1 MSANIIHSFI
11 HDAFFVTD
19 AKDSASGEPMEV
31 DNSESVTASEETT
44 AEQQQTEEIV
54 HDDGVFT
61 VRIGPSSS
69 LTSAAGQYCVRMY
82 CVKTAFF

>member
-1 MSANIIHSFI
+1 MPTSFIHSFI
-11 HDAFFVTD
+11 HAFFVTD
-19 AKDSASGEPMEV
+19 AKDSAAGEPMEV

-44 AEQQQTEEIV
+44 PEQQQTEEIV

-69 LTSAAGQYCVRMY
+69 QTSAAGQYCVKMY
-82 CVKTAFF
+82 GFKTVFF